1 MRVDLIFSDGWHGEG
16 MVLCGYEMVR
26 TRQIGIVSY
35 GIIRCSCFIATACLW
50 LAELALALA
59 LGLDEDE

>member
-1 MRVDLIFSDGWHGEG
+1 MDDGKGGCMHAWF
-16 MVLCGYEMVR
+16 LCGYEMIR

-59 LGLDEDE
+59 LGLDED

>member
-1 MRVDLIFSDGWHGEG
+1 MHAWF
-16 MVLCGYEMVR
+16 LCGYEMIR